1 MPETNMSRAS
11 KNTRWDMLHVKGR
24 QTVSSLER
32 MKILCELGCLERCLE
47 EVDSPGDWGKDTA
60 Y

>member
-1 MPETNMSRAS
+1 MSRAS